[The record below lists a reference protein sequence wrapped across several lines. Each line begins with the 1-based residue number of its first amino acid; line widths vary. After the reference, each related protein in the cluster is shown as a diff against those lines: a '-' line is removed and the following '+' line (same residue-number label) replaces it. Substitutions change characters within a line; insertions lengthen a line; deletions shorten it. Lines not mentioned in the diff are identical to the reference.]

1 MRKFLL
7 LLATTAAIVFGVT
20 TPAFAH
26 SDAFSSIPSEG
37 AVVSDVSE
45 LQFTFAEE
53 LEPTFTPAT
62 SLTAATGETFELGAP
77 TFDTTNTVMTVPI
90 VVGLLPDGEYKAA
103 TQIVSI
109 DGHPASYELNFTVSG
124 SSAVTDPVQTPV
136 PISEETDQDAIAVTT
151 SAETSSGPGVEF
163 ALASL
168 AALVIVGISAL
179 TIISLRRRRNQEK

>member
-1 MRKFLL
+1 MRKLL
-7 LLATTAAIVFGVT
+7 LVILATAAVVFGFT
-20 TPAFAH
+20 SPAFAH
-26 SDAFSSIPSEG
+26 SDAFSSIPAEG

-62 SLTAATGETFELGAP
+62 SLTAVTGETFELGAP
-77 TFDTTNTVMTVPI
+77 TFDATNTVMTVPI
-90 VVGLLPDGEYKAA
+90 VIGLLPDGDYKAA

-124 SSAVTDPVQTPV
+124 SSAVANPVETPM
-136 PISEETDQDAIAVTT
+136 PISEETNQDAIAVTT

-168 AALVIVGISAL
+168 AALVIVGITAL